1 MQRLRSI
8 GRRMY
13 GALFGRRV
21 SLALAGGGCKAFFAL
36 GVGHVLLRAGLPVSR
51 ISGTSAG
58 SAMAMALI
66 SGTAEEVVRY
76 FCAITL
82 RNRSN
87 FYLSRLILGK
97 RPWPHERMYRSAV
110 AGYTDFDRVRSS
122 RIELAVNA
130 LRVPPEMYPPE
141 RRLQRYRLVTR
152 IISAYRRELQLME
165 QGIYRPCMRPLAEEV
180 GLEETVFSKEH
191 LTTPRHVQ
199 DVVLAA
205 SSVPPLVRFQK
216 LDDGNYY
223 LDGGITNNLPI
234 SLLPREDLIVGVYY
248 DDHHMTRYF
257 YERTGDDVGRDIVY
271 VCPERDL
278 PIDVWDYANAA
289 GVRETFE
296 MGKRAGERALKK
308 SATCYEAP
316 ARRSIRSSSASKSF
330 ASPLNRHMCTAP
342 SYCMSSSALSL
353 RADGRESCRSHCV
366 RYASTSSRQAFMVS
380 ASRASNSPWLCAA
393 MFANGQPRK

>member
-8 GRRMY
+8 GRRLY
-13 GALFGRRV
+13 SAFFGRRV

-36 GVGHVLLRAGLPVSR
+36 GVGQVLLRAGLPVRR

-87 FYLSRLILGK
+87 FYWSRLILGK

-110 AGYTDFDRVRSS
+110 AGYTDFDRVRASK
-122 RIELAVNA
+122 IELAVNA
-130 LRVPPEMYPPE
+130 LRVPPELYPPE

-152 IISAYRRELQLME
+152 VIRAYRRELQLAA
-165 QGIYRPCMRPLAEEV
+165 QGIYRPCMRPLAEEE
-180 GLEETVFSKEH
+180 GLEETVFSKDH
-191 LTTPRHVQ
+191 LTTPRHVE

-248 DDHHMTRYF
+248 DDAHMTRHF
-257 YERTGDDVGRDIVY
+257 YERTGDDAGRDIVY
-271 VCPERDL
+271 ICPERDL
-278 PIDVWDYANAA
+278 PIDVWDYSNAQ

-308 SATCYEAP
+308 
-316 ARRSIRSSSASKSF
+316 IRD
-330 ASPLNRHMCTAP
+330 L
-342 SYCMSSSALSL
+342 L
-353 RADGRESCRSHCV
+353 
-366 RYASTSSRQAFMVS
+366 
-380 ASRASNSPWLCAA
+380 
-393 MFANGQPRK
+393 